1 MRNGGLSNKGGS
13 MTQRDYYFDNAKFIL
28 IFFVVFGHLLQSFIQ
43 DNEMAYTLYKVIY
56 TFHMPAFIL
65 ISGFFARGIYDNG
78 YIKKIAKKLIIPYLI
93 FQLVYSI
100 FYYFLYNKSHFTLDP
115 LNPHWSL
122 WFLISLFFWHLM
134 LLGFSRFK
142 PLIGLTLAITIGLGV
157 GYFDWV
163 SNYLSLSRTFVF
175 FPMFLLGFYLTRE
188 HIHFLQKPTIKI
200 LTIVPFLIAFVFYY
214 FFPDMNYQWLFGSK
228 SYSALNSS
236 AVIGMFIRLGLYLLS
251 TIMVFSFLAIV
262 PKNQY
267 FFTNLGKNTL
277 YVYLLHGF
285 FIRVFRESNVT
296 NYFSNTESFSLLA
309 MASFL
314 LTLFLASGF
323 ATALAQPLIELKV
336 TLLGKYKN
344 RVRGRIKLYKNK
356 MSSQ

>member
-1 MRNGGLSNKGGS
+1 

-43 DNEMAYTLYKVIY
+43 DNEIIHTLYKVIY

-65 ISGFFARGIYDNG
+65 ISGFFARGIYDKG

-100 FYYFLYNKSHFTLDP
+100 FYYFLFNKSQFSIDP

-134 LLGFSRFK
+134 LLGFSRLK
-142 PLIGLTLAITIGLGV
+142 PLIGLTLAVIIGLGV
-157 GYFDWV
+157 GYIDWV

-175 FPMFLLGFYLTRE
+175 FPMFLLGYYLTRE
-188 HIHFLQKPTIKI
+188 HIHLLQKPTIKI
-200 LTIVPFLIAFVFYY
+200 LTIVPFVITFLFYY
-214 FFPDMNYQWLFGSK
+214 FLPDMNYQWLFGSK
-228 SYSALNSS
+228 SYSTLNSS
-236 AVIGMFIRLGLYLLS
+236 AVLGMFIRLGLYLLS
-251 TIMVFSFLAIV
+251 TIMVFCFLTIV
-262 PKNQY
+262 PRNQY

-296 NYFSNTESFSLLA
+296 SYFSETENFFLLA

-314 LTLFLASGF
+314 LTLFLASRF
-323 ATALAQPLIELKV
+323 ATALTQPFIELKV
-336 TLLGKYKN
+336 TLLAKYKD
-344 RVRGRIKLYKNK
+344 RVRGQIKLYKNK
-356 MSSQ
+356 MFSQ